1 MVFYLKHI
9 VTNKLFMILTLY
21 LRFIHSDNPLGMKG
35 NIAKDYGELVRDIWK
50 GRSRTIAPLR
60 LRVNSISYY
69 CGINITYLTSLFV
82 AVDHWKICS
91 EVQRISAT

>member
-1 MVFYLKHI
+1 
-9 VTNKLFMILTLY
+9 MILTLY

-60 LRVNSISYY
+60 LRVN
-69 CGINITYLTSLFV
+69 T
-82 AVDHWKICS
+82 K
-91 EVQRISAT
+91 